1 MARALRTAI
10 ASPAEWRKSKFMN
23 QAIPAF
29 AKRLLVAMLT
39 VATGLAS
46 PLPAAAQLPS
56 LGDGAEM
63 SLAAELRIGE
73 RVAKEIY
80 RDPDYLDDPV
90 LSEYVQSIWQPLMAA
105 ARARGDLS
113 PDLAERFAWEVML
126 LRDRAVNAFALP
138 GGFLGVN
145 TGLINIVTS
154 KDELASVLAHELSH
168 VTQRHIVRLIANQG
182 RTTPLLIGAMLLGIL
197 AASRNPA
204 AANAMIVGGSAV
216 AAQTQLNFSR
226 DMERE
231 ADRVGFGVL
240 NQAGFDPRGFASMF
254 GKLQTASRINDN
266 GSFPYLRS
274 HPLTTERI
282 ADMQNRE
289 TQIGAN
295 TQAPPMTLEHAMTT
309 ARSRVRTDPGVDVL
323 RSYAAEVTGSTFDRK
338 DAVQRAGA
346 LYAAVLANLR
356 LQDVRAA
363 RASLGPLGALVKG
376 DPAADRLH
384 RLLTGRSRTGRW
396 QRGRRVGA
404 VEGRAA
410 GPAARVVVVRA
421 SRKPRGRAGSGRRP
435 TADLGGAAPARCVGL
450 AAAGRGPRRAGRA
463 AARVARRGRSP
474 RRAVRLLGR
483 GGPLSRGAGSGAQ
496 PGWWWQSIAGRAHR
510 GVDHRHPAAP
520 GAVNRARTGARAL
533 SR

>member
-1 MARALRTAI
+1 MKKAAKAHARR
-10 ASPAEWRKSKFMN
+10 S
-23 QAIPAF
+23 
-29 AKRLLVAMLT
+29 LVAAISIAICLT
-39 VATGLAS
+39 SA
-46 PLPAAAQLPS
+46 LPAAAQLPS

-73 RVAKEIY
+73 RIAKEIY

-90 LSEYVQSIWQPLMAA
+90 LAEYVQGIWQPLMAA

-113 PDLAERFAWEVML
+113 PELAERFAWEVML
-126 LRDRAVNAFALP
+126 LRDRGVNAFALP

-197 AASRNPA
+197 AASRSPA

-231 ADRVGFGVL
+231 ADRVGFGVSS
-240 NQAGFDPRGFASMF
+240 QAGFDPRGFASMF

-289 TQIGAN
+289 TQAGMN
-295 TQAPPMTLEHAMTT
+295 TQAPPMTLEHAMAT
-309 ARSRVRTDPGVDVL
+309 ARSRVLTDPGVDVL
-323 RSYAAEVTGSTFDRK
+323 RSYVAEVSGSTFGRK
-338 DAVQRAGA
+338 DAAQQTGA

-356 LQDVRAA
+356 LRDVRAA
-363 RASLGPLGALVKG
+363 RALLEPLGVLVKS
-376 DPAADRLH
+376 DPSAARLRRLLTAEVELTDGNAAAAANLLKDERLDRRPELLLFAQASSRAGQPDAAADRLQTWVALH
-384 RLLTGRSRTGRW
+384 PRDAAAWLQLAAARGVQGERLRSLRAEAEA
-396 QRGRRVGA
+396 RVAQFDYPAA
-404 VEGRAA
+404 VDRFRAA
-410 GPAARVVVVRA
+410 QDVVRA
-421 SRKPRGRAGSGRRP
+421 Q
-435 TADLGGAAPARCVGL
+435 TGGGN
-450 AAAGRGPRRAGRA
+450 
-463 AARVARRGRSP
+463 RSP
-474 RRAVRLLGR
+474 AEHIEASIIDTRLR
-483 GGPLSRGAGSGAQ
+483 Q
-496 PGWWWQSIAGRAHR
+496 VQSIVREQ
-510 GVDHRHPAAP
+510 
-520 GAVNRARTGARAL
+520 AL
-533 SR
+533 ER

>member
-1 MARALRTAI
+1 M
-10 ASPAEWRKSKFMN
+10 
-23 QAIPAF
+23 
-29 AKRLLVAMLT
+29 
-39 VATGLAS
+39 
-46 PLPAAAQLPS
+46 
-56 LGDGAEM
+56 
-63 SLAAELRIGE
+63 
-73 RVAKEIY
+73 
-80 RDPDYLDDPV
+80 
-90 LSEYVQSIWQPLMAA
+90 LSEYVQSIWQPLMTA
-105 ARARGDLS
+105 ARTRGDLS
-113 PDLAERFAWEVML
+113 PDLSERFAWEVML

-182 RTTPLLIGAMLLGIL
+182 RTTPLLIGAMLLGVL

-289 TQIGAN
+289 TQAGVN
-295 TQAPPMTLEHAMTT
+295 NQAPPMTLEHAMMT

-323 RSYAAEVTGSTFDRK
+323 RSYVAEAAGSTFARL
-338 DAVQRAGA
+338 DAAHQAGA

-363 RASLGPLGALVKG
+363 RALLEPLGALAKA
-376 DPAADRLH
+376 DPSAARLH
-384 RLLTGRSRTGRW
+384 RLL
-396 QRGRRVGA
+396 A
-404 VEGRAA
+404 AEVELAGGNAAAAA
-410 GPAARVVVVRA
+410 GLLKDERLDRRPELLLFAQA
-421 SRKPRGRAGSGRRP
+421 SSRAGQP
-435 TADLGGAAPARCVGL
+435 EAAAERLQTWVALHPRDASAWLQL
-450 AAAGRGPRRAGRA
+450 AAARSTQGERLRALRA
-463 AARVARRGRSP
+463 EAEARVAQFDYSAAVDRFRAAQDLVRSQANSSRSP
-474 RRAVRLLGR
+474 SEHIEASIIDTRLR
-483 GGPLSRGAGSGAQ
+483 Q
-496 PGWWWQSIAGRAHR
+496 VQSIVREQ
-510 GVDHRHPAAP
+510 
-520 GAVNRARTGARAL
+520 AL
-533 SR
+533 ER